1 MQNTDKKTSVFKYDR
16 SERQTVRLGEISD
29 ICTGKRNNQDKKN
42 NGKYPFFV
50 RSSIVEHIDTYS
62 FDGEAILMPG
72 EGNIGDIVHYVNG
85 RFDYH
90 QRVYK
95 ISSFPDNVNGRYIYH
110 TLRASFKKW
119 ALGQTVKAT
128 VDSLRLPTFENFPVF
143 LPPIKEQGRIA
154 FALDSIETQIDAI
167 ENLLSKYEAI
177 KKSTIFLLMKS
188 KDGWT
193 KRKLS
198 DVCENFSGLTYT
210 PENISTGG
218 TLVLRSSNIQNEAL
232 SFDDNVFVD
241 CKIPERATVK
251 TGDLLV
257 CVRNGSKKL
266 IGKSAIISPDAN
278 GMAFGA
284 FMTILR
290 ATSIDQRFL
299 AYLWQSPAIQK
310 QVGESLGATIN
321 QITNA
326 DIKRFEIS
334 CPNTIEEQNRIAS
347 KIFVLDE
354 IIKNTQAQ
362 LVKAKGIKQGLMN
375 YFFS

>member
-1 MQNTDKKTSVFKYDR
+1 MGQSPDSKGYNTKGEGLPLIQGNADIKNHETIKRFYTRSTPKVALSGDVILTVRAPVGSVAKTSFDCC
-16 SERQTVRLGEISD
+16 LGRGV
-29 ICTGKRNNQDKKN
+29 CALKKAP
-42 NGKYPFFV
+42 PFLFHFLEYIEP
-50 RSSIVEHIDTYS
+50 SW
-62 FDGEAILMPG
+62 
-72 EGNIGDIVHYVNG
+72 G
-85 RFDYH
+85 RFSGGSTFDSINSISLNNITIQFPDQVTQDRISFYFDSIN
-90 QRVYK
+90 K
-95 ISSFPDNVNGRYIYH
+95 NISS
-110 TLRASFKKW
+110 LE
-119 ALGQTVKAT
+119 
-128 VDSLRLPTFENFPVF
+128 SLLH
-143 LPPIKEQGRIA
+143 
-154 FALDSIETQIDAI
+154 
-167 ENLLSKYEAI
+167 KYEAI
-177 KKSTIFLLMKS
+177 KKSTIFLLMKP
-188 KDGWT
+188 KAGWT

-198 DVCENFSGLTYT
+198 DVCENFSGLTYA

-232 SFDDNVFVD
+232 SFDDSVFVD

-299 AYLWQSPAIQK
+299 AYLWQSPAIQR

-354 IIKNTQAQ
+354 IIKKTQAQ